1 MNLVPKPEWGKYL
14 DRVSRGMVGLR
25 AEIEVASLELGDQI
39 EAQYLPIAGIFYDHK
54 DDLVG
59 VTLEG
64 LDHMIRHPQSIYV
77 EESGDGVAAI
87 AVIDGSCRCRAA
99 TIPSA
104 VKSSGPKYAPCSIT
118 SLRGGFMRGRS
129 GVG

>member
-1 MNLVPKPEWGKYL
+1 MNVVPKAEWPQYL
-14 DRVSRGMVGLR
+14 NRVSRGLTGLR

-39 EAQYLPIAGIFYDHK
+39 EAQYLPITGIFYDHK

-77 EESGDGVAAI
+77 EETGDGVAAI
-87 AVIDGSCRCRAA
+87 AVIDRDGTNHLIKLRRPLAL
-99 TIPSA
+99 P
-104 VKSSGPKYAPCSIT
+104 APDQ
-118 SLRGGFMRGRS
+118 
-129 GVG
+129 

>member
-1 MNLVPKPEWGKYL
+1 MNVVPKAEWSEYL
-14 DRVSRGMVGLR
+14 NRASRAMIGLR

-39 EAQYLPIAGIFYDHK
+39 EAQYLPITGIFYDHK

-77 EESGDGVAAI
+77 EASPDGLSAI
-87 AVIDGSCRCRAA
+87 AVIDRDGTNHLIKLKRPLAL
-99 TIPSA
+99 P
-104 VKSSGPKYAPCSIT
+104 APDQ
-118 SLRGGFMRGRS
+118 
-129 GVG
+129 

>member
-1 MNLVPKPEWGKYL
+1 MNVVPKAEWPQYL
-14 DRVSRGMVGLR
+14 NRVSRGLTGRR

-39 EAQYLPIAGIFYDHK
+39 EAQYLPITGVFYDHK

-77 EESGDGVAAI
+77 DESVDGVAVI
-87 AVIDGSCRCRAA
+87 AVIDRDGTNHLIKLKRPLAL
-99 TIPSA
+99 P
-104 VKSSGPKYAPCSIT
+104 APDQ
-118 SLRGGFMRGRS
+118 
-129 GVG
+129 

>member
-1 MNLVPKPEWGKYL
+1 LGCEL
-14 DRVSRGMVGLR
+14 
-25 AEIEVASLELGDQI
+25 IEVASLELGDQI

-87 AVIDGSCRCRAA
+87 AVIDGDGTNHLRKAEAA
-99 TIPSA
+99 ACAARSRPMNSYLQQ
-104 VKSSGPKYAPCSIT
+104 P
-118 SLRGGFMRGRS
+118 RGRS
-129 GVG
+129 

>member
-1 MNLVPKPEWGKYL
+1 MNVVPKAEWSGYL
-14 DRVSRGMVGLR
+14 NRASRAIIGLR

-39 EAQYLPIAGIFYDHK
+39 EAQYLPITGIFYDHK

-77 EESGDGVAAI
+77 EASPDGLSDR
-87 AVIDGSCRCRAA
+87 DGTNHLIKLKRPLAL
-99 TIPSA
+99 P
-104 VKSSGPKYAPCSIT
+104 APDQ
-118 SLRGGFMRGRS
+118 
-129 GVG
+129 